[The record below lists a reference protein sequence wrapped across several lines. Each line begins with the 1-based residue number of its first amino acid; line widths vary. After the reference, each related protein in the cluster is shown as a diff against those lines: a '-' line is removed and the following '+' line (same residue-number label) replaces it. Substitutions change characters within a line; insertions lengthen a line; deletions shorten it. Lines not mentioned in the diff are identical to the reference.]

1 MEQPM
6 LGDTIKALREAK
18 SWSQAHLADAAQLN
32 IRTVQRI
39 EAGEPSSQ
47 ETLLSL
53 AAALDVDVRELSAD
67 GRPKRM
73 RSSSTWKTVL
83 AALCA
88 APAVI
93 FVSVN
98 LLRSAAGLSA
108 PYDVLSALGASVM
121 SFDTFN
127 AISPPIFLGGLAAAL
142 ALSIN
147 ALIRLQGRIDDGVAT
162 LRGVDFAFRPIP
174 LAILGVTAA
183 SLIFLVGYTAVEQ
196 LRTPLS

>member
-1 MEQPM
+1 MI
-6 LGDTIKALREAK
+6 GDTIKALREAK

-32 IRTVQRI
+32 IRTIQRI
-39 EAGEPSSQ
+39 EAGKPSSQ
-47 ETLLSL
+47 ETLLSI

-83 AALCA
+83 ATLCA
-88 APAVI
+88 APAAV

-108 PYDVLSALGASVM
+108 PYDVLSALGANAM

-127 AISPPIFLGGLAAAL
+127 AISPPIFLGGLLAAL
-142 ALSIN
+142 ALSISS
-147 ALIRLQGRIDDGVAT
+147 LIRLHGRIDGSVAT
-162 LRGVDFAFRPIP
+162 LRGVDFAFRPFP
-174 LAILGVTAA
+174 LAILGVAVA
-183 SLIFLVGYTAVEQ
+183 SLILLVGYTAIEQ
-196 LRTPLS
+196 LGSSLS

>member
-1 MEQPM
+1 MI
-6 LGDTIKALREAK
+6 GDTIKALREAK

-47 ETLLSL
+47 ESLLSL

-67 GRPKRM
+67 GQPKRM
-73 RSSSTWKTVL
+73 RGSSTWKTVL

-88 APAVI
+88 APAAV

-108 PYDVLSALGASVM
+108 PYDELSALGASAM

-127 AISPPIFLGGLAAAL
+127 AISPPIFLGGLIAAL
-142 ALSIN
+142 ALSISS
-147 ALIRLQGRIDDGVAT
+147 LIRLHGRIDGSVAS
-162 LRGVDFAFRPIP
+162 LRGVDFAFRPFP
-174 LAILGVTAA
+174 LAILGVAVA
-183 SLIFLVGYTAVEQ
+183 SLILLVGYTAIEQ
-196 LRTPLS
+196 LGTSLS